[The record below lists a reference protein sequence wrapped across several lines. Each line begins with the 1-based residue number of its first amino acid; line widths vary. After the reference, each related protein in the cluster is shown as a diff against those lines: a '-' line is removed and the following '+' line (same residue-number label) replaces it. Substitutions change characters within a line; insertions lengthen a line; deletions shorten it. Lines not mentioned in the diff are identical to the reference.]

1 MGYFIDLDKTTCFVI
16 FCNLNRCQL
25 YYRSYIMEL
34 VEDIFLQTSRWGKS
48 LMPIIGGQPWT
59 KMFMNSIGPYDL
71 CQWTNNLLAQ
81 NMVKLITTLPKKPFQ
96 KWGLDFIGPIKLV
109 NRYYGNQYILVATD
123 YATKWVEVRA
133 LRTNTIVITI
143 KFLHDH
149 ILIRFGYS
157 LTIVIDQGTHFIND
171 VICYLTN
178 HFILKYTSFIVYYP

>member
-1 MGYFIDLDKTTCFVI
+1 
-16 FCNLNRCQL
+16 
-25 YYRSYIMEL
+25 
-34 VEDIFLQTSRWGKS
+34 
-48 LMPIIGGQPWT
+48 
-59 KMFMNSIGPYDL
+59 
-71 CQWTNNLLAQ
+71 
-81 NMVKLITTLPKKPFQ
+81 MVKLITTLPKKPFQ